1 MSRRQLLIA
10 TRNPGK
16 QREIQVILSELPFQ
30 IVFPDDIGLRERSNE
45 ELIERGETFESNARH
60 KAEYF
65 ARLSQLPTAADDSG
79 LEVFVLGGLPGVRS
93 RRFAM
98 ADAAPEVQDAAN
110 NEELLRRLA
119 GLSPEKRK
127 ARYRCVVSYL
137 ASPDAAAINFEGTC
151 TGRILE
157 TPSGTGG
164 FGYDP
169 LFRSDDLEMSFGDA
183 DPAAK
188 HRVSHRGRAFRE
200 FGEWLK
206 EGSSI
211 R

>member
-1 MSRRQLLIA
+1 MSGRQLLIA
-10 TRNPGK
+10 TRNTGK
-16 QREIQVILSELPFQ
+16 QREIQAILSELPFQ
-30 IVFPDDIGLRERSNE
+30 IVFPDDVGLRERSNE

-98 ADAAPEVQDAAN
+98 ADATPEVQDVAN

-119 GLSPEKRK
+119 GLPLEKRK

-137 ASPDAAAINFEGTC
+137 SRPDAVAISFEGTC
-151 TGRILE
+151 AGRVLE
-157 TPSGTGG
+157 APSGTGG

-169 LFRSDDLEMSFGDA
+169 LFWSDDLEMSFGDA

-188 HRVSHRGRAFRE
+188 HRVSNRGRALRE
-200 FGEWLK
+200 FGEWLR
-206 EGSSI
+206 EES
-211 R
+211 RNR